1 LGERLEE
8 YCVKNGVAMGWTYLM
23 SLNQATYQEEAFAF
37 AKAMMG
43 KTQD

>member
-8 YCVKNGVAMGWTYLM
+8 YCLKTELLWDGRLM